1 MISIVM
7 PVRNSAH
14 TIDAALASL
23 LASPL
28 VGEILIA
35 DGASEDGTPDKVRA
49 NSDSRVRLISTFDS
63 GIYNGANK
71 AIAECTFDYIMF
83 MNSNDFLNPTY
94 LDTAMRADP
103 SGQADYFYGCI
114 SMQGQK
120 IVPRLRRMPL
130 ATGAWQVMPF
140 PHVSMIIRRSLH
152 QRLGGYDESFQI
164 ASDLD
169 YINRLLLSGARG
181 VFINEIAAD
190 CAPGGVSSKFRHISE
205 AKRVAIKN
213 GRSTLF
219 ATTLAFILAIY
230 RLIRR

>member
-7 PVRNSAH
+7 PVRNSTH

-35 DGASEDGTPDKVRA
+35 DGASDDGTPDKVRA
-49 NSDSRVRLISTFDS
+49 NSDSRVRLVSTLDS

-94 LDTAMRADP
+94 LDIAMRADP
-103 SGQADYFYGCI
+103 SGLADYFYGCI

-120 IVPRLRRMPL
+120 IVPRLRRIPV
-130 ATGAWQVMPF
+130 ATGPWQVMPF
-140 PHVSMIIRRSLH
+140 PHVSMIIRRSVH
-152 QRLGGYDESFQI
+152 QRLGGYDESFRI

-181 VFINEIAAD
+181 VFIDEVAAD
-190 CAPGGVSSKFRHISE
+190 CTPGGVSSGFRHISE
-205 AKRVAIKN
+205 ARRVAIKN
-213 GRSTLF
+213 GRSALF
-219 ATTLAFILAIY
+219 ATTLAAILATY
-230 RLIRR
+230 RLVRR